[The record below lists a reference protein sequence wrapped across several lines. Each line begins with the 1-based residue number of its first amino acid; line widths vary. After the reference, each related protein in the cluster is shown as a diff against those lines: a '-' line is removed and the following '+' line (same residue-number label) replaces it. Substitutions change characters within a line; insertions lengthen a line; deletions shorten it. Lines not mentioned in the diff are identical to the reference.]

1 MPPRR
6 RSRHLPPRG
15 ALWPRRRAWAALGIT
30 CLLLGG
36 AGAALALFGPEARLW
51 QGGSELGAYYVTEAQ
66 RRESDM
72 PPLVPQPLPPLH
84 ITPRLPTMQEQE
96 LAPESVEL
104 SPMVEEPLPV
114 VQSSLLIELP
124 PQDLSSPAPMRK
136 SRPVVAR
143 QAAPASISAAAEQ
156 VAAAPAAEGEFT
168 PPAYRSAPRP
178 PYPAAM
184 RQSRV
189 EGSVRLR
196 IYLDAEG
203 APQRVDIIAGSGH
216 TEFDTTAREW
226 VLSHWRFTPARQGGR
241 PVPGS
246 VVTSVQFVFSG

>member
-1 MPPRR
+1 MCPRR
-6 RSRHLPPRG
+6 RSRHLPHGG
-15 ALWPRRRAWAALGIT
+15 ALWQRRRAWAALSIT

-51 QGGSELGAYYVTEAQ
+51 QGSGELSAYYVAETQ
-66 RRESDM
+66 SRESELQ
-72 PPLVPQPLPPLH
+72 PPVPQPPDP
-84 ITPRLPTMQEQE
+84 ITPRLLPAQEQE
-96 LAPESVEL
+96 LTPEPVEL
-104 SPMVEEPLPV
+104 SPVVEAPLPV
-114 VQSSLLIELP
+114 VQSTLLIELP
-124 PQDLSSPAPMRK
+124 PQDLSSPSPMRK

-143 QAAPASISAAAEQ
+143 QAAAPAVDQ

-203 APQRVDIIAGSGH
+203 APQRVDIITGSGH

>member
-6 RSRHLPPRG
+6 RSRHLPPRS
-15 ALWPRRRAWAALGIT
+15 ALWQRRRAWAALGIT
-30 CLLLGG
+30 CLLLSG
-36 AGAALALFGPEARLW
+36 AGVALALFGPEARLW
-51 QGGSELGAYYVTEAQ
+51 QGSGELSAYYVTETQ
-66 RRESDM
+66 SRESE
-72 PPLVPQPLPPLH
+72 LPPIPTPPAP
-84 ITPRLPTMQEQE
+84 ITPRLLPAQEQE
-96 LAPESVEL
+96 LTPESVEL
-104 SPMVEEPLPV
+104 SPMDVEPLPV

-124 PQDLSSPAPMRK
+124 PQDLTAPMQK

-143 QAAPASISAAAEQ
+143 QSAPSAAEQ

-196 IYLDAEG
+196 IYLDVEG
-203 APQRVDIIAGSGH
+203 TPQRVDIIAGSGH

-246 VVTSVQFVFSG
+246 VVTSVQFIFNG